1 MNIHKEI
8 HVGLK
13 ILLHLYGNSKSYDA
27 KWNVKPVSINF
38 EVNFLTIIVWR
49 VIIP

>member
-1 MNIHKEI
+1 MEI
-8 HVGLK
+8 AK
-13 ILLHLYGNSKSYDA
+13 ATDA

-38 EVNFLTIIVWR
+38 AVNFLTVIVWR